1 MIAWMMKMIEAQKDA
16 AELDRLRAAIEDR
29 DRKIMLLQLL
39 TSRLRDINAKLDRR
53 ITESLR

>member
-39 TSRLRDINAKLDRR
+39 TSRLRDINAELDRR